1 MVKKKVKKFSD
12 FIISSNGQGPSEP
25 RNLRVEDF
33 GSTAVT
39 ISWEI
44 PLVTNGRI
52 KKYEVL
58 YVEQDKTTGTVSV

>member
-1 MVKKKVKKFSD
+1 MEKFSD
-12 FIISSNGQGPSEP
+12 FIILSFRQGPSEP
-25 RNLRVEDF
+25 RNLRVEDV

-58 YVEQDKTTGTVSV
+58 YVEQDKTTGIVSV